1 MESREFGL
9 DGIGLEYPFVGESD
23 ILEVLLVRDCVGD
36 SFSFS
41 SFLFLGLINLLLRRR
56 GMEIYIRRN
65 ISIIRNLFRFIY
77 LFIHLLYNR
86 FILGSLYGT
95 NKWILL

>member
-23 ILEVLLVRDCVGD
+23 ILEVLLIRDCVGD

-56 GMEIYIRRN
+56 GMENLYSKKYLNYTKSIPIYI
-65 ISIIRNLFRFIY
+65 FIY
-77 LFIHLLYNR
+77 SFIIQSIYFGIIIWHE
-86 FILGSLYGT
+86 
-95 NKWILL
+95 

>member
-23 ILEVLLVRDCVGD
+23 ILEVLLICDCVGE

-41 SFLFLGLINLLLRRR
+41 YFFF
-56 GMEIYIRRN
+56 
-65 ISIIRNLFRFIY
+65 FRV
-77 LFIHLLYNR
+77 N
-86 FILGSLYGT
+86 
-95 NKWILL
+95 

>member
-9 DGIGLEYPFVGESD
+9 DGIGLEYRFVGKSD
-23 ILEVLLVRDCVGD
+23 ILEVLLIRDCVGE

-56 GMEIYIRRN
+56 GKFVFEEISQLYKIYFD
-65 ISIIRNLFRFIY
+65 LYIY
-77 LFIHLLYNR
+77 LFIYYTIDL
-86 FILGSLYGT
+86 F
-95 NKWILL
+95 

>member
-23 ILEVLLVRDCVGD
+23 ILEVLLIRDCVGD

-56 GMEIYIRRN
+56 GMENLYSKKYLNYTKSISIYIFIYSFIIQSIYFR
-65 ISIIRNLFRFIY
+65 IIIR
-77 LFIHLLYNR
+77 HE
-86 FILGSLYGT
+86 
-95 NKWILL
+95 

>member
-1 MESREFGL
+1 MESKEFGL

-23 ILEVLLVRDCVGD
+23 ILEVLLIRDCVGD

-56 GMEIYIRRN
+56 GMENSKKYLNYTKSISIYIFIYSFIIQSIYFR
-65 ISIIRNLFRFIY
+65 IIIR
-77 LFIHLLYNR
+77 HE
-86 FILGSLYGT
+86 
-95 NKWILL
+95 

>member
-1 MESREFGL
+1 MESKEFGL

-23 ILEVLLVRDCVGD
+23 ILEVLLIRDCVGD

-56 GMEIYIRRN
+56 GMENSKKYLNYTKSIPIYI
-65 ISIIRNLFRFIY
+65 FIY
-77 LFIHLLYNR
+77 SFIIQSIYFGIIIWHE
-86 FILGSLYGT
+86 
-95 NKWILL
+95 

>member
-23 ILEVLLVRDCVGD
+23 ILEVLLIRDCVGD

-56 GMEIYIRRN
+56 GMENSKKYLNYTKSISIYIFIYSFIIQSIYFR
-65 ISIIRNLFRFIY
+65 IIIR
-77 LFIHLLYNR
+77 HE
-86 FILGSLYGT
+86 
-95 NKWILL
+95 